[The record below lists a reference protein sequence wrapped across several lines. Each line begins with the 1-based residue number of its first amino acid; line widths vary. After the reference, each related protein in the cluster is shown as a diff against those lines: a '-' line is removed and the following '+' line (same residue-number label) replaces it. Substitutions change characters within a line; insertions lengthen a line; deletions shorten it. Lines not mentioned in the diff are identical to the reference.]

1 MGANVR
7 PAALTP
13 AAASSPAAALAAA
26 LAALAIAAG
35 GAVACSSSPAA
46 GRISVS
52 NGGCGAGWSLAG
64 PGWHTFQV

>member
-13 AAASSPAAALAAA
+13 AAASFPAAALAAA

-35 GAVACSSSPAA
+35 GAVACSSPAA